1 MSLPENKK
9 VTRTVTQSVKT
20 WVYGQPNIGKTTFAN
35 QWPNALMLNTD
46 GNYKRIDSP
55 VIAITGDDKTEPW
68 EQFVA
73 AVDEFLKGHHTF
85 ETIVIDLLEDVY
97 QYARAYYC
105 KKLKIDHEADLGFA
119 KAYDIV
125 RNSFLI
131 VLRKLANSP
140 YNLVLIS
147 HEDAVIVKNRV
158 GKETT
163 VYSPAINDKIMK
175 KIAGMVELTGR
186 ISMMTDVDK
195 DGNPYDHR
203 ILYLNSSSEQ
213 FGGNKMDLH
222 DEYID
227 LGYEYLIESI
237 KGNRTTKMTINE
249 LPGQMTIDDL
259 SPIDQMAAED
269 EISDNVNVEEKPA
282 SRVGMKITR
291 KNKEEK

>member
-55 VIAITGDDKTEPW
+55 VITITGDDKTEPW

-147 HEDAVIVKNRV
+147 HEESVIIKNRV

-186 ISMMTDVDK
+186 ISMITDIDK

-213 FGGNKMDLH
+213 FGGNKMDLS
-222 DEYID
+222 DEYIE
-227 LGYEYLIESI
+227 LGYNYLIESI

-249 LPGQMTIDDL
+249 LPGQMTIDDVVKQEPTE
-259 SPIDQMAAED
+259 S
-269 EISDNVNVEEKPA
+269 VVEEKPA
-282 SRVGMKITR
+282 EQPTSRVGMKITR
-291 KNKEEK
+291 KAKEEK